1 MIRAMQPRLFMFI
14 ENFYAFL
21 QRIIERMKQE
31 RLNQAAA
38 SLTFTTVLALVPL
51 ATVALAIFT
60 AFPIFQN
67 FRTALQDYFLEAL
80 MPAAI
85 SEQVMGFINS
95 FAGKARGLTLM
106 GILFLIV
113 SALAMMLTMEG
124 ALNQIWQTRR
134 RSPLLKRLLN
144 YWGALTLGPVLVGIS
159 LYLTGLA
166 AASVASIRSLSPA
179 SSLLL
184 WLVPVLLSMLGWA
197 LVYKTVPHAKVSWQ
211 HALTGAFVTAVLFE
225 FIKRGFAIYL
235 TRFANFGQL
244 YGAFATVTIFLIWLY
259 LCWMI
264 TLVGAVVTAIAPSW
278 GEKRRK
284 QLPLA
289 GDSLANAFEIL
300 KILNYS
306 RIKPPFS
313 VEFEAFIE
321 TTDLSRSA
329 VQTALETLQT
339 LGWVNQIVDE
349 ESIKL
354 RYTLLIEPSA
364 VPLKALLD
372 ATVLNTDHPKLGF
385 LSKYLAHLK
394 NMSIAEVLNC
404 SVATSL
410 LSRQEVPDP
419 PLRQQNPPSTTG
431 RK

>member
-244 YGAFATVTIFLIWLY
+244 YGAFATVPIFLIWLY

-404 SVATSL
+404 SVVTSL

-419 PLRQQNPPSTTG
+419 PLKQQNPPSTTG

>member
-31 RLNQAAA
+31 RLNQAAS
-38 SLTFTTVLALVPL
+38 SLTFTTVLAIVPL

-244 YGAFATVTIFLIWLY
+244 YGAFATVPIFLIWLY